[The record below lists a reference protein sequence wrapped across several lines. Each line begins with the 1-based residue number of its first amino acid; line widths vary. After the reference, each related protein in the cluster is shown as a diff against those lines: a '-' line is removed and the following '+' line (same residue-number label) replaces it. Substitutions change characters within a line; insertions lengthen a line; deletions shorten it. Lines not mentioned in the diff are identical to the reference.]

1 MDRNVP
7 SIVLTKPR
15 KEIGMIFRRSALP
28 GSVPSDGLAM
38 SSLDHVSRRALLVG
52 GSAIAVALLSGG
64 NRE

>member
-1 MDRNVP
+1 
-7 SIVLTKPR
+7 
-15 KEIGMIFRRSALP
+15 MIFRRSALP

-52 GSAIAVALLSGG
+52 GSAIAVAFLSGG